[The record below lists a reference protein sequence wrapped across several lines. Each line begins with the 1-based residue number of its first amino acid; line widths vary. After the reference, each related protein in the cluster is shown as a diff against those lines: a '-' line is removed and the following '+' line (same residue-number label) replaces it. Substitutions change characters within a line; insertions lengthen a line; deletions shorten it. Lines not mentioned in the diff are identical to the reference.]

1 MAVRAQDF
9 QIPKITHEEVNE
21 NRGVFVIEP
30 LDRGFGYTFGNS
42 LRRVLLSSLEG
53 AAVTSVKLEG
63 VAHEFTTLPGVRED
77 VTDIILNLKQLV
89 CILHGESPEVEV
101 RLTKRGEGIVTAAD
115 IEAPAD
121 LEILNPELEI
131 ANLSSKGRLEI
142 TLTIGRGRG
151 YVPAEGNR
159 GQAHTIGVIPVDSMF
174 SPIRRV
180 AYDVEAARVGQRTD
194 YDKLILDVT
203 TNGSIDPKDA
213 IAQAAEILI
222 RQLAIF
228 TDLEKME
235 GFGEARRP
243 RPSGAD
249 SVGVSLARGMENF
262 PIEELELG
270 VRSYNCLKRVGIE
283 TIGDLVTKTENE
295 LAAIPN
301 FGKKSIEEVKETLAA
316 ARPAPPRRRGRQ
328 RRGGVEADVRHERS
342 GKKLGRD
349 SAHRKALYANLAGA
363 LIEHGRIKTTVTKA
377 KAVKPI
383 AEQMITLGRRGD
395 LHARRQAIAFLR
407 SRDVVHKLFAEVAP
421 RFEDRPGGYSRII
434 RIGPRPGDAAEM
446 AYLELV
452 DEEYVAKER
461 EERDAASPSA
471 AVPRRG
477 GRGGARGARPR
488 RSRSRRRAEAE
499 ASRARAEAEADEPA
513 PRATSPRPTTR
524 GLDADAD
531 EGADD
536 RRSRAPPTLRSAER
550 LREARAEEPP
560 ADHGERDQLEARRR
574 SPR

>member
-63 VAHEFTTLPGVRED
+63 VAHEFTTLPGVREE

-142 TLTIGRGRG
+142 TVTIGRGRG
-151 YVPAEGNR
+151 YLPAEGNR

-174 SPIRRV
+174 SPINRV

-235 GFGEARRP
+235 GFGEAAQAAAE
-243 RPSGAD
+243 SGE
-249 SVGVSLARGMENF
+249 SVGVSLAGGMENF

-283 TIGDLVTKTENE
+283 TIGDLVTKSESE

-301 FGKKSIEEVKETLAA
+301 FGKKSIEEVKETLQQH
-316 ARPAPPRRRGRQ
+316 G
-328 RRGGVEADVRHERS
+328 
-342 GKKLGRD
+342 L
-349 SAHRKALYANLAGA
+349 NL
-363 LIEHGRIKTTVTKA
+363 
-377 KAVKPI
+377 
-383 AEQMITLGRRGD
+383 
-395 LHARRQAIAFLR
+395 
-407 SRDVVHKLFAEVAP
+407 
-421 RFEDRPGGYSRII
+421 
-434 RIGPRPGDAAEM
+434 
-446 AYLELV
+446 
-452 DEEYVAKER
+452 
-461 EERDAASPSA
+461 
-471 AVPRRG
+471 
-477 GRGGARGARPR
+477 RGGASVNG
-488 RSRSRRRAEAE
+488 AEA
-499 ASRARAEAEADEPA
+499 
-513 PRATSPRPTTR
+513 
-524 GLDADAD
+524 
-531 EGADD
+531 
-536 RRSRAPPTLRSAER
+536 
-550 LREARAEEPP
+550 
-560 ADHGERDQLEARRR
+560 
-574 SPR
+574 